1 MKDRQFM
8 PNIAASMA
16 KSTLGPKSIWIPFI
30 EDALKTCD
38 EYGKDFDLIHNNFS
52 IIALIFLCI
61 PLQFI
66 IIN

>member
-38 EYGKDFDLIHNNFS
+38 EYGKDFDLIHINFS
-52 IIALIFLCI
+52 IYSFNISLYSTAIYY
-61 PLQFI
+61 
-66 IIN
+66 N